1 MGVDQVMQMLN
12 GKTEIKL
19 VKFIS
24 DKGPNSCKECLK
36 HHGEIFRLDDP
47 NKPELPIHPNCRCK
61 YEPIDTSN
69 KNTAMLIGHRQIVEN
84 IVQNSDVAKNDAIEI
99 AIQIMNAR
107 SANSKIK
114 DQPVFLLFNG
124 SKLGS
129 SDGKLVL
136 KAVSGVPVSKK
147 TEFNK
152 ASTLGTVR
160 QTTFKTFDYSIK
172 RQGEEN
178 KGGLPQGLYSIE
190 CQESGSLLNG
200 NLKKHGLGVNAW
212 GNYHWRLLPDKNTD
226 MRGRKPLSFTIHGGS
241 DAQSAGC
248 IDLTSQDTVFRKY
261 LQSTGLTRIYVFVQY
276 EQENVIIEEEKIISA
291 PLMPFVY

>member
-12 GKTEIKL
+12 GKNEIKL

-99 AIQIMNAR
+99 AVQIMNAR

-124 SKLGS
+124 SKLVS

-136 KAVSGVPVSKK
+136 KAASGVPVSKK

-200 NLKKHGLGVNAW
+200 NLKKHGFGVNAW

-276 EQENVIIEEEKIISA
+276 EQENVIIEEEKIISV

>member
-12 GKTEIKL
+12 GKNEIKL
-19 VKFIS
+19 VKCIS
-24 DKGPNSCKECLK
+24 DRGPNSCKECLK
-36 HHGEIFRLDDP
+36 HHGEVFRADDS

-99 AIQIMNAR
+99 AVQIMNAR

-124 SKLGS
+124 SKLVS

-147 TEFNK
+147 TEFEK
-152 ASTLGTVR
+152 TSTLGAVK
-160 QTTFKTFDYSIK
+160 QTTFKTFNYSIL
-172 RQGEEN
+172 RQGEKN

-190 CQESGSLLNG
+190 CKESGSLLNG
-200 NLKKHGLGVNAW
+200 NLKKHGLGVSAW
-212 GNYHWRLLPDKNTD
+212 GNYHWRLFPDENTD
-226 MRGRKPLSFTIHGGS
+226 MHGRKPLSFTIHGGS

-261 LQSTGLTRIYVFVQY
+261 LQSTGLPRIYVFVQY
-276 EQENVIIEEEKIISA
+276 EQENVIIEEEKIISV
-291 PLMPFVY
+291 PLMPIVY

>member
-12 GKTEIKL
+12 GKNEIKL

-36 HHGEIFRLDDP
+36 HHGEVFRADDP
-47 NKPELPIHPNCRCK
+47 NKPVLPIHPNCRCK

-99 AIQIMNAR
+99 AVQIMNAR

-124 SKLGS
+124 SKLVS

-136 KAVSGVPVSKK
+136 KAASGVPVSKK

>member
-1 MGVDQVMQMLN
+1 M
-12 GKTEIKL
+12 
-19 VKFIS
+19 
-24 DKGPNSCKECLK
+24 
-36 HHGEIFRLDDP
+36 
-47 NKPELPIHPNCRCK
+47 
-61 YEPIDTSN
+61 
-69 KNTAMLIGHRQIVEN
+69 
-84 IVQNSDVAKNDAIEI
+84 
-99 AIQIMNAR
+99 
-107 SANSKIK
+107 
-114 DQPVFLLFNG
+114 
-124 SKLGS
+124 
-129 SDGKLVL
+129 
-136 KAVSGVPVSKK
+136 KAASGVPVSKK

-276 EQENVIIEEEKIISA
+276 EQENVIIEEEKIISV

>member
-99 AIQIMNAR
+99 AVQIMNAR

-124 SKLGS
+124 SKLVS

-147 TEFNK
+147 TTFDRT
-152 ASTLGTVR
+152 STPGTVK

-190 CQESGSLLNG
+190 CKESGSLLNG
-200 NLKKHGLGVNAW
+200 NLKKHGFGVNAW

-261 LQSTGLTRIYVFVQY
+261 LQSTGLTRIYVLVQY
-276 EQENVIIEEEKIISA
+276 GQENVFVEEEKIISA

>member
-69 KNTAMLIGHRQIVEN
+69 KNTAMLIGHRQIIEN

-99 AIQIMNAR
+99 AVQIMNAR

-124 SKLGS
+124 SKLVS

-200 NLKKHGLGVNAW
+200 NLKKHGFGVNAW

>member
-1 MGVDQVMQMLN
+1 M
-12 GKTEIKL
+12 
-19 VKFIS
+19 
-24 DKGPNSCKECLK
+24 
-36 HHGEIFRLDDP
+36 
-47 NKPELPIHPNCRCK
+47 
-61 YEPIDTSN
+61 
-69 KNTAMLIGHRQIVEN
+69 
-84 IVQNSDVAKNDAIEI
+84 
-99 AIQIMNAR
+99 
-107 SANSKIK
+107 
-114 DQPVFLLFNG
+114 
-124 SKLGS
+124 
-129 SDGKLVL
+129 
-136 KAVSGVPVSKK
+136 
-147 TEFNK
+147 
-152 ASTLGTVR
+152 GTVR

-200 NLKKHGLGVNAW
+200 NFKKHGFGVNAW

>member
-1 MGVDQVMQMLN
+1 MELDQIMQMLK

-19 VKFIS
+19 VEFIS
-24 DKGPNSCKECLK
+24 DKGPNSCEDCLK
-36 HHGEIFRLDDP
+36 HHGKIFCIDDS

-69 KNTAMLIGHRQIVEN
+69 KNTAMLAEYQQIVN
-84 IVQNSDVAKNDAIEI
+84 NVALNSNVTANDAMKI
-99 AIQIMNAR
+99 ATQLINAR

-114 DQPVFLLFNG
+114 NQPLFLLFNG
-124 SKLGS
+124 SKLIS

-147 TEFNK
+147 TEFDK
-152 ASTLGTVR
+152 TSTLGAVK
-160 QTTFKTFDYSIK
+160 QTTFKTFNYSIL
-172 RQGEEN
+172 RQGEKN

-190 CQESGSLLNG
+190 CKESGSLLNG
-200 NLKKHGLGVNAW
+200 NLKKHGLGVSAW
-212 GNYHWRLLPDKNTD
+212 GNYHWRLFPDENTD
-226 MRGRKPLSFTIHGGS
+226 MHGRNPLSFTIHGGS

-276 EQENVIIEEEKIISA
+276 EQENVIIEEEKIISV

>member
-36 HHGEIFRLDDP
+36 HHSEIFRLDDP
-47 NKPELPIHPNCRCK
+47 NKPVLPIHPNCRCK
-61 YEPIDTSN
+61 YELIDTSN

-124 SKLGS
+124 SKLVS

-261 LQSTGLTRIYVFVQY
+261 LRSTGLTRIYVFVQY

>member
-124 SKLGS
+124 SKLVS